1 MVLDGP
7 NICTFFAYRRGVIAL
22 PTIDVHDVNQ
32 AVGEL
37 LRQSAHI
44 LPEDYLEAMRTAP
57 IQEHTP
63 TG

>member
-1 MVLDGP
+1 MQQ
-7 NICTFFAYRRGVIAL
+7 GVVAL

-37 LRQSAHI
+37 LRQSALI
-44 LPEDYLEAMRTAP
+44 LPEDYLEAMRTARV
-57 IQEHTP
+57 QERSP